1 MQPTDV
7 LVLAGA
13 LLLYALVSARAE
25 RSVVSPPM
33 AFAALGLAVGSAGL
47 GLVELSIDGAFIH
60 DLAEITLA
68 LTLFTDASRIDLT
81 ELDRRHAI
89 PLRLLG
95 AGLPLAMLAGTGA
108 AWALFPALGVWGAA
122 TLGVILAPTDAA
134 LGQAVVSND
143 SVPQRIRQALNVE
156 SGLNDGLAFPALL
169 IVASLAAGT
178 HDRDAG
184 GWAAF
189 VGAQVVL
196 GPLAGAAI
204 GAGGGRLVEL
214 ALARGWTE
222 ELYLRLAALALPLVA
237 YALAET
243 VEGNGFLAA
252 FACGVAVAATTVRLR
267 GAADEFGE
275 AEGQLLALAVFVLFG
290 ATLLPDL
297 AGLGWRHVLY
307 AVLALTVL
315 RMAPVALS
323 LAGLGLAPATV
334 LFVGWFGPR
343 GLASVIYLLLVLEEY
358 EIEGVDDVRL
368 AALVTVA
375 LSIVL
380 HGASAAPLAR
390 RYGRAVESGGG
401 GGVEGERVPGF
412 ALKLGGA
419 RAEDGARGDDG

>member
-1 MQPTDV
+1 MEPTDV

-25 RSVVSPPM
+25 RGVVSPPM

-47 GLVELSIDGAFIH
+47 GLVELSIDGTFVH

-68 LTLFTDASRIDLT
+68 LTLFTDAARIDPT

-95 AGLPLAMLAGTGA
+95 VGLPLAMLAGTGA

-184 GWAAF
+184 GW
-189 VGAQVVL
+189 
-196 GPLAGAAI
+196 
-204 GAGGGRLVEL
+204 
-214 ALARGWTE
+214 
-222 ELYLRLAALALPLVA
+222 
-237 YALAET
+237 
-243 VEGNGFLAA
+243 
-252 FACGVAVAATTVRLR
+252 
-267 GAADEFGE
+267 
-275 AEGQLLALAVFVLFG
+275 
-290 ATLLPDL
+290 
-297 AGLGWRHVLY
+297 
-307 AVLALTVL
+307 
-315 RMAPVALS
+315 
-323 LAGLGLAPATV
+323 
-334 LFVGWFGPR
+334 FGPR

-358 EIEGVDDVRL
+358 EIEGADDVRL

-390 RYGRAVESGGG
+390 RYGRAVQSEGV
-401 GGVEGERVPGF
+401 GGVESERVPGF

-419 RAEDGARGDDG
+419 RAEDDAREDDG

>member
-1 MQPTDV
+1 MRPTDV

-13 LLLYALVSARAE
+13 LLPYALVSARAE

-47 GLVELSIDGAFIH
+47 GLVEPSIDGAFIH

-307 AVLALTVL
+307 ALLALTVL

-323 LAGLGLAPATV
+323 LAGLGLAPANGAV
-334 LFVGWFGPR
+334 R
-343 GLASVIYLLLVLEEY
+343 RLVRPARA
-358 EIEGVDDVRL
+358 RL
-368 AALVTVA
+368 GDLPAA
-375 LSIVL
+375 
-380 HGASAAPLAR
+380 
-390 RYGRAVESGGG
+390 
-401 GGVEGERVPGF
+401 
-412 ALKLGGA
+412 GA
-419 RAEDGARGDDG
+419 RAVRDRGRRRRPARRARDRGAVDRAARGERGAAGAALRAGGRVRKGRWGGGRAGARVRAEARREAGGGRGARG